1 MKTLLLIKPD
11 VVASGRYGEIIS
23 IVLRNMFKITR
34 LSMESFSDERA
45 ARFYEVHKGKPFYD
59 SLMAYIT
66 SGPVVAAE
74 LEADDAVARL
84 RKLIGDT
91 DPAQADPGSIRCMYG
106 SDITHNAV
114 HGSDSPENAQK
125 ELAIAFGDS

>member
-1 MKTLLLIKPD
+1 
-11 VVASGRYGEIIS
+11 
-23 IVLRNMFKITR
+23 
-34 LSMESFSDERA
+34 MESFSGERA

-59 SLMAYIT
+59 SLIAYMT

-74 LEADDAVARL
+74 VEADDAVARL

-91 DPAQADPGSIRCMYG
+91 DPAKADPGTIRCMYG
-106 SDITHNAV
+106 RDITHNAV